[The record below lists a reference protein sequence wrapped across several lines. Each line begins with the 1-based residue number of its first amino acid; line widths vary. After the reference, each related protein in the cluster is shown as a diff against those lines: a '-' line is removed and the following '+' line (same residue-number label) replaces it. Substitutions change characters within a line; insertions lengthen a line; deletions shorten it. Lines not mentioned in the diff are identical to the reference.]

1 MHHVGFGGLGVDL
14 GVAWIWAQRRGGV
27 FGGVLVGS
35 LLVSWGAKGSPT
47 RKKGR
52 AAALP
57 SAYI

>member
-1 MHHVGFGGLGVDL
+1 MHQVGFGDLGVDL
-14 GVAWIWAQRRGGV
+14 GVDLGAEGGGGV

-35 LLVSWGAKGSPT
+35 LLVPWGAKGSPT

>member
-1 MHHVGFGGLGVDL
+1 MHQVGFGGLGVDL
-14 GVAWIWAQRRGGV
+14 GVDLGAEGVWGIWW
-27 FGGVLVGS
+27 VLVGS
-35 LLVSWGAKGSPT
+35 LLVSWGTKGSPT